1 MDNNIVIIFIIVF
14 IITFCVI
21 YFGYLFFE
29 KIKEDISN
37 IKNFFKSLFATE
49 EPIEKNKHNRKK
61 SEMPQP
67 EYMPYAKRSILTKTE
82 QNFYTILVYEAQKRN
97 LQVCP
102 KVRLEDIIRVTD
114 KQNETKYR
122 GYIKS
127 RHVDFVL
134 LNPYSETIA
143 AVELDDPSHNTQK
156 AAKVDTFKNNLFKT
170 VGIPLIR
177 IYVTDNYKKEI
188 NCAFDELKIPMVES
202 NGVSK

>member
-1 MDNNIVIIFIIVF
+1 MDTLTIF
-14 IITFCVI
+14 IITFIVVFCTI
-21 YFGYLFFE
+21 YFGYQFIE
-29 KIKEDISN
+29 KIKEDFSN
-37 IKNFFKSLFATE
+37 IKNFFKSLFSTDE
-49 EPIEKNKHNRKK
+49 SVEKNKSNKK
-61 SEMPQP
+61 NSEMPQP
-67 EYMPYAKRSILTKTE
+67 NYMPYAKRSILTKTE

-156 AAKVDTFKNNLFKT
+156 ATKIDTFKNNLFFA

-177 IYVTDNYKKEI
+177 IYVTENYKKEI
-188 NCAFDELKIPMVES
+188 NYAFDELNIPIVES